1 MRYKINEKDINIPDK
16 DISHL
21 METMKLQNED
31 EAIKIWLEDEGYL
44 HNEEQEELCRKAKAN
59 RITATIHKAREKAP
73 STSKRTTAPR
83 VKENPTKEK
92 VIKAAAAMLEQ
103 LGAVN
108 INIENVSKLIT
119 FTIDGGNFKL
129 DLIQKRE
136 KKQ

>member
-83 VKENPTKEK
+83 IKENPTKEK

-108 INIENVSKLIT
+108 INIENASKLIT

>member
-1 MRYKINEKDINIPDK
+1 MKYKINEKDINIPDK

-21 METMKLQNED
+21 METMKLQNKE

-73 STSKRTTAPR
+73 SKRTTAPR

-92 VIKAAAAMLEQ
+92 IINAAAIMLEQ
-103 LGAVN
+103 LGAIN

-119 FTIDGGNFKL
+119 FTIDNNNFKL
-129 DLIQKRE
+129 DLVQKRE

>member
-1 MRYKINEKDINIPDK
+1 MKYKINEKDINIPDK

-21 METMKLQNED
+21 METMKLQNEE

-73 STSKRTTAPR
+73 STSKRTTTPR

-103 LGAVN
+103 IGAVN
-108 INIENVSKLIT
+108 INIENTSKLIT
-119 FTIDGGNFKL
+119 FTIDGANFKL

>member
-1 MRYKINEKDINIPDK
+1 MKYKINEKDINIPDK

-92 VIKAAAAMLEQ
+92 IIKAAAAMLEQ

-129 DLIQKRE
+129 DLVQKRE

>member
-1 MRYKINEKDINIPDK
+1 MKYKINEKDINIPDK
-16 DISHL
+16 DILHL
-21 METMKLQNED
+21 METMKLQNEE

-73 STSKRTTAPR
+73 SKRTTAQ
-83 VKENPTKEK
+83 NPTKEK
-92 VIKAAAAMLEQ
+92 IIKAAAIMLEQ

-119 FTIDGGNFKL
+119 FTIDNNNFKL